1 MSAPAPITAQLTPS
15 SDKKPVEV
23 NVEELQVTDIPGVMT
38 KMGWK
43 ESARIMQ
50 RWLDGAPYVM
60 SSSEKLGHLDVDK
73 ITQEKLFDDL
83 DFDWLTTSSPH
94 TGEFI
99 KELIAKA
106 TNPSQSNELIGRQK
120 KGLTQLAPGLLQ
132 FMTCMRKL
140 GILDEVNQDLVK
152 GTYDYSALNAIG
164 LETTTQYNFRPFGIS
179 TSEKKNN
186 PLDDVYGALGGFVFK
201 FAVTKFTVTSKTKK
215 MAATLHIEEIGCY
228 IRDTYEFQNEGDDD
242 QLLGYWNYDG
252 VVKPSIYAYFN
263 APKIYETEGDLYL
276 KVTNDSYNQ
285 YRQKYGKGGDLFVYS
300 TVKKVPVSIHHR
312 FTAEDFSEFSQRS
325 VKPKVTP

>member
-15 SDKKPVEV
+15 SDKKPVEAT
-23 NVEELQVTDIPGVMT
+23 VEDFQVTDIPGVMT

-50 RWLDGAPYVM
+50 RWLDGAPFVM
-60 SSSEKLGHLDVDK
+60 SSSEKLGRLAVDK
-73 ITQEKLFDDL
+73 IAQEKLFDDL
-83 DFDWLTTSSPH
+83 NFDWLTTASPH
-94 TGEFI
+94 TGQVI
-99 KELIAKA
+99 KELIGKV
-106 TNPSQSNELIGRQK
+106 TNPSQYNELIGRQ

-132 FMTCMRKL
+132 FMTCMRSL
-140 GILDEVNQDLVK
+140 GVLDEANQDLVK
-152 GTYDYSALNAIG
+152 GTYDYSALSARA
-164 LETTTQYNFRPFGIS
+164 LESVTQYNFRPIGTS

-186 PLDDVYGALGGFVFK
+186 PLDDVYGTLGGFVVK
-201 FAVTKFTVTSKTKK
+201 FAVTKFSTTPKTKK

-228 IRDTYEFQNEGDDD
+228 IRDTYEFLNEGGDD
-242 QLLGYWNYDG
+242 QLLGYWNHDG
-252 VVKPSIYAYFN
+252 VVKPSVYAYFT
-263 APKIYETEGDLYL
+263 APKTYEVDGKVYF

-312 FTAEDFSEFSQRS
+312 FTADDFSEFSQRS
-325 VKPKVTP
+325 VKPKVAP